1 MEGEDEQI
9 DNNPNRSPQ
18 AIEGTT
24 NCHLQTTEWCRSGN
38 KTLDVVSLERYASK
52 GKELFDELTRAMTI
66 IVEKKVE
73 MLYTTEL
80 LQETEDEM
88 RFGLIQLE
96 RNLRKTDNQTMTT
109 KEERDWEKEEY
120 KLQTCLTELEMW
132 LKMQGSKQKAEDVQ
146 AHDKNQ
152 TREEINEKE
161 LLLTV
166 LRVISLMENDE
177 ASGKEK
183 LPITVVGVPATP
195 DTSTKEKLNYVVLTL
210 QKQEKSKAEQNKEA
224 LLKALSELNV
234 LPENMQSITDK
245 KKSPTLKCFYCH
257 EEGHFKRECPKR
269 PLSNWNRHRGSCHQ
283 PRGGWNQIR
292 GGYQS
297 RRPRVNGQHNNRS
310 QQPLYE
316 NQGNEKHWVG
326 AHESLPYQ
334 NEAEN
339 DKVRINPLN

>member
-1 MEGEDEQI
+1 MEEENVQI

-18 AIEGTT
+18 ENEDTT
-24 NCHLQTTEWCRSGN
+24 KYHLQTTEWCRSDN
-38 KTLDVVSLERYASK
+38 ETLDVVSLERYARK

-66 IVEKKVE
+66 IVEKKVK

-80 LQETEDEM
+80 LQETEDEL
-88 RFGLIQLE
+88 RLGLMQLE
-96 RNLRKTDNQTMTT
+96 RNLRKTANQTMTT
-109 KEERDWEKEEY
+109 KEERDWEQEEY
-120 KLQTCLTELEMW
+120 KLQTCLVELEMW
-132 LKMQGSKQKAEDVQ
+132 LKMQGSKERAEDVQ
-146 AHDKNQ
+146 AHDKEK
-152 TREEINEKE
+152 TRGETSKKE

-166 LRVISLMENDE
+166 LRVIGLMRDDE
-177 ASGKEK
+177 AKGKEK

-210 QKQEKSKAEQNKEA
+210 QKQEKSKTEQNKEA

-269 PLSNWNRHRGSCHQ
+269 PPPNWNRGRGSWHQ

-292 GGYQS
+292 GGYQN
-297 RRPRVNGQHNNRS
+297 RRSRVNSQYNERP

-316 NQGNEKHWVG
+316 NQGNKKHWAG
-326 AHESLPYQ
+326 AHESLQYQ
-334 NEAEN
+334 NESEN
-339 DKVRINPLN
+339 DRVRINPLN